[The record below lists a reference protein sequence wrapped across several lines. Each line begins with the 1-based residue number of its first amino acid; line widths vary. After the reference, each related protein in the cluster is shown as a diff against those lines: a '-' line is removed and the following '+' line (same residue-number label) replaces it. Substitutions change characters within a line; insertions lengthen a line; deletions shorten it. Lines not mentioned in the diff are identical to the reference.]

1 MPLGFWPAQIA
12 TLFGIMPGTLLYI
25 WVASLG
31 GEAAAGGSGGEEA
44 SLLRY
49 VVLGLGLLATLV
61 VTVIV
66 TKKAQEK
73 LKEFAVE

>member
-1 MPLGFWPAQIA
+1 MPVGFWPAQIA

-31 GEAAAGGSGGEEA
+31 GEAAAGGATDA

-49 VVLGLGLLATLV
+49 VVLGVGLLATLLVTVV
-61 VTVIV
+61 VTR
-66 TKKAQEK
+66 KAQQK
-73 LKEFAVE
+73 LKEFSVD